1 MKNLLVIVL
10 TGLSFES
17 FSAELDSI
25 ALITPTNY
33 ERPSSFTQTM
43 TSKVKAGAADLFN
56 INIEKKVMEKI
67 TPYQKDL
74 LGYYSSPTELNTF
87 IKSTIQDGMKKTL
100 NPLTD
105 ENLIRF
111 YGYLGNNLIGKF
123 ADKILEKEG
132 VADPARR
139 ALWVNKMTEPFNGCI
154 GKSMNSQYDAS
165 HCIDALSA
173 SLVPSAGI
181 GIVYELSRA
190 SLNSSLPSGERTPFN
205 KAQADLYKACIA
217 KTKSTATDVKN
228 CALSTMKTGV
238 SKVTDISLS
247 KTINEKASSKA
258 SADLIKKSVWP
269 SFDSC
274 TQKVGNNPQSKES
287 YTDQFMGCIDTL
299 VSNTGSL
306 LVNDKIT
313 STPAIKSVLT
323 PAEVKK
329 LAADKSAQFKTCAEA
344 QKKKGA
350 RADGMLDISPCENS
364 ITNEV
369 TYKVVSATLRDTA
382 SDSLKNNKSLS
393 VKVGNEGVALLDKCW
408 NNQQTPA
415 AREAC
420 LRKTIVSFSGNVAT
434 LKLND
439 AIPDGMPGKA
449 ELNKSSVADLGKCI
463 DKILPDNI
471 SEASDLNKRLGSC
484 TGKLTHNVAMK
495 VADYQIRDT
504 AKGNLTE
511 AETNALV
518 KTLVQGEFEKCIG
531 NEPSDETLEKC
542 SNSLTTKAA
551 KQISSTS
558 FSKEVYGYLE
568 KSGGLSALGLTK
580 QQVDSFIADLTKSNN
595 ECIDKKTTGVVMD
608 QVNTCIKGSVKKIAF
623 FFGEVQFNK
632 SVGSMYDGREGDK
645 KTVEAQ
651 FKKALGD
658 CLGTKDG
665 KEFSISDYTKNL
677 YTCSDKV
684 SSSTTMIVGQ
694 DQIDSSL
701 NSYLKDRPGMDLSE
715 KRNSIRKTLMGNFQ
729 ACMAKEAKQDKC
741 VDSLKREA
749 TKSIV
754 INYGRVETQAQL
766 NTTKTPSALRPVEDE
781 FMACADKD
789 LAGDALSAHLDE
801 CTKNFAINFAKQ
813 LGALKL
819 NYLLKGA
826 LGTADF
832 NAQKPEIDDA
842 LKQYN
847 QCLDG
852 LKKFPMG
859 EVTAKL
865 SVCTDTLTAR
875 GMTIVRSNI
884 NTWMTTEQKD
894 AATVMIKRE
903 FSTFL
908 PCLSAL
914 LPASPYTQQM
924 QQNIDSSVKPLAI
937 LLSHYIEYNPE
948 NAKHSLDGI
957 IKNLSVDLNDVAKS
971 KKAKQDLLDFLY
983 QSGGLDQFIKAMVRG
998 TVKDSLAG
1006 ISDKDVPMELRDV
1019 LLKKENFEE
1028 IFNTPEGSKIK
1039 DAVME
1044 KLLKPALVD
1053 GADMSGSGFK
1063 ANMDAIKDNVVKL
1076 LIDAPSFGE
1085 KAIKMSIQNQINE
1098 MNGVTKFFAK
1108 VLYGGESLQW
1118 EKVRLT
1124 EDGKKAEA
1132 YIKEHVLEPK
1142 FKGTIQTDEE
1152 KKKAMKE
1159 AEKLVTKAVKN
1170 YG

>member
-33 ERPSSFTQTM
+33 ERPSSFSQTM
-43 TSKVKAGAADLFN
+43 KSKMAAGAADLFN
-56 INIEKKVMEKI
+56 INIEKKVTEKI
-67 TPYQKDL
+67 APYKSDL
-74 LGYYSSPTELNTF
+74 ASYYPKAGELDAF
-87 IKSTIQDGMKKTL
+87 VKSTVQAGIKKHL
-100 NPLTD
+100 NPVSD
-105 ENLIRF
+105 QNLIGF

-132 VADPARR
+132 VTDPARR
-139 ALWVNKMTEPFNGCI
+139 QLWVNKMTEPFNDCI
-154 GKSMNSQYDAS
+154 STSLNSQYDAS

-190 SLNSSLPSGERTPFN
+190 SLNSALPAIERTPFN
-205 KAQADLYKACIA
+205 KSQADLYKSCIV

-228 CALSTMKTGV
+228 CALSSMKTGV
-238 SKVTDISLS
+238 SKVTDISLT
-247 KTINEKASSKA
+247 KTIREKASSKA
-258 SADLIKKSVWP
+258 NGNLIKKTVWIN
-269 SFDSC
+269 FDSC
-274 TQKVGNNPQSKES
+274 VDKVGSNITSKVT
-287 YTDQFMGCIDTL
+287 YTDQFMGCIDNL
-299 VSNTGSL
+299 VQSTGSL
-306 LVNDKIT
+306 LVEDKI
-313 STPAIKSVLT
+313 SNTPAVKDAMSA
-323 PAEVKK
+323 AEVRK
-329 LAADKSAQFKTCAEA
+329 LASDKSAQFKTCAEA

-350 RADGMLDISPCENS
+350 RDDGMLDISPCENA

-369 TYKVVSATLRDTA
+369 TYKVVSATLKNTA
-382 SDSLKNNKSLS
+382 KTSLKSDKAMSI
-393 VKVGNEGVALLDKCW
+393 KVGNEGVALLDKCW
-408 NNQQTPA
+408 SNQQTPS
-415 AREAC
+415 ARENC
-420 LRKTIVSFSGNVAT
+420 LRKTILTFSQNVAT
-434 LKLND
+434 IKLNE
-439 AIPDGMPGKA
+439 AIPAGMPGKSD
-449 ELNKSSVADLGKCI
+449 LNKSSVSDLAKCL
-463 DKILPDNI
+463 DKTLPDNI
-471 SEASDLNKRLGSC
+471 SEAPDLNKRLGSC
-484 TGKLTHNVAMK
+484 TGKLTRTVAMK
-495 VADYQIRDT
+495 VADHQIRDT
-504 AKGNLTE
+504 AKGNLTNAE
-511 AETNALV
+511 ADALV
-518 KTLVQGEFEKCIG
+518 KNLVQGEFSKCIG
-531 NEPSDETLEKC
+531 DSPEDDELEKC
-542 SNSLTTKAA
+542 SNSLTIKAA

-558 FSKEVYGYLE
+558 FSKEVYGYLA

-580 QQVDSFIADLTKSNN
+580 AQVDTFISNLTKSNN

-608 QVNTCIKGSVKKIAF
+608 QVNSCIKGSVKKIAF
-623 FFGEVQFNK
+623 FFGETQFNK
-632 SVGSMYDGREGDK
+632 SVGNMYAGRDADK
-645 KTVEAQ
+645 KTVENQ

-684 SSSTTMIVGQ
+684 SSSTTMLVGQ
-694 DQIDSSL
+694 DQIDTSL
-701 NSYLKDRPGMDLSE
+701 NDYLKDRPGMDLSE
-715 KRNSIRKTLMGNFQ
+715 KRATIRKTLMTNFQ
-729 ACMAKEAKQDKC
+729 SCMAKETKQDKC

-754 INYGRVETQAQL
+754 VNYGRVETQVQL
-766 NTTKTPSALRPVEDE
+766 NAAKTPSALRPVEDE

-819 NYLLKGA
+819 NFLLKGA

-832 NAQKPEIDDA
+832 NAQKADIDDSIA
-842 LKQYN
+842 KYNKCLDDLKQY
-847 QCLDG
+847 
-852 LKKFPMG
+852 PMAQ
-859 EVTAKL
+859 VTAKL
-865 SVCTDTLTAR
+865 SVCTDALTNR
-875 GMTIVRSNI
+875 GMSIVRSNI
-884 NTWMTTEQKD
+884 NNWMTTEQKD
-894 AATVMIKRE
+894 AATLMIKRE

-914 LPASPYTQQM
+914 LPSSPYTQQM

-948 NAKHSLDGI
+948 NAKHTLDGI
-957 IKNLSVDLNDVAKS
+957 IKNLSVDLNDVAKT

-983 QSGGLDQFIKAMVRG
+983 QSGGLDQFLKAIVRG

-1006 ISDKDVPMELRDV
+1006 ISEKDVPMELRDV

-1028 IFNTPEGSKIK
+1028 IFNTPEGSRIK
-1039 DAVME
+1039 DTVME
-1044 KLLKPALVD
+1044 KILKPALVD
-1053 GADMSGSGFK
+1053 GADMSGPGFK

-1098 MNGVTKFFAK
+1098 MGGVTKFFAK
-1108 VLYGGESLQW
+1108 TLYGGDALLW

-1132 YIKEHVLEPK
+1132 YIKQYVLEPK
-1142 FKGTIQTDEE
+1142 FKGTVQTDEE